1 MHLLTL
7 CHISLERVSVSLLG
21 LILLNRYINGARL
34 LMSYLS
40 RLNKKSITAVVH
52 SPLTVTKGDWGVL

>member
-21 LILLNRYINGARL
+21 LMLLNRHINGARL
-34 LMSYLS
+34 LMSLPAEIEQKINNYY
-40 RLNKKSITAVVH
+40 RA
-52 SPLTVTKGDWGVL
+52 LTINGY